1 MQQSS
6 FYNETK
12 TNTLTDKKKKLQTF
26 NTKKF
31 PLQGL
36 VKNVLQQEEK

>member
-12 TNTLTDKKKKLQTF
+12 TNTLTDKKKLQTF